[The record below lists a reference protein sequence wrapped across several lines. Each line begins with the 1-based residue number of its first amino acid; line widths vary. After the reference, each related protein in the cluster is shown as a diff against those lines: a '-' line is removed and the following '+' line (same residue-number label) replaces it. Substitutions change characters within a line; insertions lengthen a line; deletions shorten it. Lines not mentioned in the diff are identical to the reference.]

1 MAKIVRIISLN
12 RNPRLNEFGPT
23 DLVLNSKTG
32 ELFSKANNQLIRVIA
47 RNVSNL
53 KPPTNDEIQNIK
65 PESRLNRGLSNE
77 DVLNNLTSDNINT
90 LKQGKSITNSTISED
105 ISYSQFLRPEA
116 VFSDS
121 DTSTY
126 TKYTIPGRIGTFVSG
141 TLFFDLNQSSSN
153 NYIALGTT
161 NTQLRLTG
169 NTTSSG
175 NISASGTIVGSNL
188 SGTNTGD
195 QDLSNLAITG
205 SSVLFTNISSSGNIS
220 ASGEVSANTI
230 VVSSTISH
238 IGDSDTRILFTDDD
252 INITVG
258 GMNMVD
264 FSEGSTDEITFN
276 ETAQDLDVRIEGEDD
291 PNLLFTMASTPGRVG
306 IGTNT
311 PPEKLTVQGNISAS
325 GQIIGT
331 IDGGSF

>member
-53 KPPTNDEIQNIK
+53 KPPTNAEIQNIK

-105 ISYSQFLRPEA
+105 TSYSQFLRPEA
-116 VFSDS
+116 IFSDS

-153 NYIALGTT
+153 NYVALGTT

-169 NTTSSG
+169 NITASGAISASGNLVVGGESTFNDAVTFPKLVKLYFDSISGMHIYSEGTATDENQIILAKTNNLRILNQAHGKDIEFGTENASGTAKTPLILSGSGDATFGGNLTVTS
-175 NISASGTIVGSNL
+175 NISASGTIVGS
-188 SGTNTGD
+188 T
-195 QDLSNLAITG
+195 
-205 SSVLFTNISSSGNIS
+205 
-220 ASGEVSANTI
+220 
-230 VVSSTISH
+230 
-238 IGDSDTRILFTDDD
+238 
-252 INITVG
+252 
-258 GMNMVD
+258 
-264 FSEGSTDEITFN
+264 
-276 ETAQDLDVRIEGEDD
+276 
-291 PNLLFTMASTPGRVG
+291 
-306 IGTNT
+306 
-311 PPEKLTVQGNISAS
+311 LT
-325 GQIIGT
+325 GT